1 MSRRFAILFRGRGW
15 AGRETRY
22 SGVLSIMQLKR
33 VEEDR
38 EKLQEQNRSAAEK
51 TLEKE
56 PSLQAAVQKMVLLT
70 TEARALK
77 EQYDEK
83 TRKLGQCGA
92 TKADNISLW
101 CALCT
106 HVSTT
111 PRYSCD
117 VLIATGHKSPWC
129 HMCLGVSVV
138 QSLGVPFVVHV
149 MYVCCHIFDQ

>member
-83 TRKLGQCGA
+83 TRKLGQWSHQG
-92 TKADNISLW
+92 
-101 CALCT
+101 
-106 HVSTT
+106 
-111 PRYSCD
+111 R
-117 VLIATGHKSPWC
+117 
-129 HMCLGVSVV
+129 
-138 QSLGVPFVVHV
+138 
-149 MYVCCHIFDQ
+149 